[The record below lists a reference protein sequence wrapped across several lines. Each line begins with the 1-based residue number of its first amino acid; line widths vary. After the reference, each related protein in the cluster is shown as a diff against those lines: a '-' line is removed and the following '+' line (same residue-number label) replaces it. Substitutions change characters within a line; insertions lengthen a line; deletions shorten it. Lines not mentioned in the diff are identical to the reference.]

1 MRGRARS
8 SRGKAFAGAKAFAGV
23 CVLAACGFLGPLAGA
38 AFAAGNA
45 TLNGPGELRPMR
57 LALGDLTI
65 GTPAGCSVAYTL
77 QVLTDVGTGSDEFEL
92 QVYDDGALTQVVA
105 LSAPADGLAHDFSG
119 TIELDQP
126 VSQVSPGNRR
136 LPGRL
141 RGDPRL
147 RRPGERHLRHRRDSD
162 AGLGR
167 GLAPGR
173 TAAGQRPLRPAPA
186 APLLLTP
193 LRTPF
198 LSVSRPGGGSAGGSC
213 LRPRS

>member
-23 CVLAACGFLGPLAGA
+23 CVLAACGFLSPLAGA

-45 TLNGPGELRPMR
+45 TLNGPGELQPMR

-105 LSAPADGLAHDFSG
+105 LSAPADGLLHDFSG

-126 VSQVSPGNRR
+126 VSQASPGIGIY
-136 LPGRL
+136 LVDSGTIL
-141 RGDPRL
+141 DFADPVNVTCGIAEIPTLGSLGAWLLGGLLLASGVFVL
-147 RRPGERHLRHRRDSD
+147 RRPRHS
-162 AGLGR
+162 
-167 GLAPGR
+167 
-173 TAAGQRPLRPAPA
+173 
-186 APLLLTP
+186 
-193 LRTPF
+193 F
-198 LSVSRPGGGSAGGSC
+198 
-213 LRPRS
+213 